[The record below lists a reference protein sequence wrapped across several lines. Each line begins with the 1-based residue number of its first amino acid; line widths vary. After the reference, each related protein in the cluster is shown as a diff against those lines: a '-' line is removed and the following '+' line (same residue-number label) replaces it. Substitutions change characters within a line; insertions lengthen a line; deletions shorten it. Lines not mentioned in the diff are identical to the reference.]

1 MVPPVVQDHIQAL
14 ITELTAVTVN
24 TCRFIA
30 VGGGSINHAYQLLIN
45 GNFRYFIKLNSEKDY
60 PELFATEKSS
70 LELLGTAKVIRIPHV
85 VALTAVAGYQVLILE
100 WIEQGLKTTAF
111 WRSFGEQLALL
122 HRTDSNSFGLDID
135 NYMGALPQTN
145 TKEADWCIFFTQQ
158 RLVPQIRMARDAQLL
173 GKNEMD
179 HFERLLLRLPDI
191 FAPEPPALLHGDLWS
206 GNFLCDEYS
215 QPVLVDPATYYGH
228 RSMDLA
234 MTTLF
239 GGFDNVFYESY
250 QYHYPLPVDYRR
262 QWEVCN
268 LYPLLVHL
276 NLFGES
282 YLPDILHTIQHY

>member
-14 ITELTAVTVN
+14 IIEQTAVSVN
-24 TCRFIA
+24 SCRFIA
-30 VGGGSINHAYQLLIN
+30 VGGGSINHTYQLLIN
-45 GNFRYFIKLNSEKDY
+45 ESSRYFIKLNSEKNY
-60 PELFATEKSS
+60 PQLFTTEKNS
-70 LELLGTAKVIRIPHV
+70 LEVLGTAKVIRVPRV
-85 VALTAVAGYQVLILE
+85 VAVTAVEGYQVLILE
-100 WIEQGLKTTAF
+100 WIEQGLKTTVF
-111 WRSFGEQLALL
+111 WKSFGEQLALL
-122 HRTDSNSFGLDID
+122 HRTDSNTFGLDID

-145 TKEADWCIFFTQQ
+145 TKDADWCIFFTQQ
-158 RLVPQIRMARDAQLL
+158 RLVPQIRMARDAQRL
-173 GKNEMD
+173 GKKEVD
-179 HFERLLLRLPDI
+179 HFERLFLRLPEI
-191 FAPEPPALLHGDLWS
+191 FPPEPPALLHGDLWS
-206 GNFLCDEYS
+206 GNFLCDEHS

-250 QYHYPLPVDYRR
+250 QYHFPLPANYCR

>member
-1 MVPPVVQDHIQAL
+1 MIPSVVQDHIKVL
-14 ITELTAVTVN
+14 ITELTAVIVN
-24 TCRFIA
+24 NCRFIA
-30 VGGGSINHAYQLLIN
+30 IGGGSINHTYQLLIN
-45 GNFRYFIKLNSEKDY
+45 GNLRYFIKLNSEKDY
-60 PELFATEKSS
+60 PELFATEKNS
-70 LELLGTAKVIRIPHV
+70 LELLGTAKVIRVPRV
-85 VALTAVAGYQVLILE
+85 VAVMAVAGYQVLILE
-100 WIEQGLKTTAF
+100 WIEQGLKTAAF
-111 WRSFGEQLALL
+111 WRSFGEQLARL
-122 HRTDSNSFGLDID
+122 HRTGSDTFGLDID

-145 TKEADWCIFFTQQ
+145 TRVADWCVFFTQQ
-158 RLVPQIRMARDAQLL
+158 RLVPQIRMARDAQVL
-173 GKNEMD
+173 GKEQVN
-179 HFERLLLRLPDI
+179 HFERLFARLPDI
-191 FAPEPPALLHGDLWS
+191 FPPEPPALLHGDLWS
-206 GNFLCDEYS
+206 GNFLCDEHS
-215 QPVLVDPATYYGH
+215 EPVLVDPATYYGH